1 MLDSKDKLGQ
11 LRQEIDDIDQTITD
25 LLVKRMGIV
34 RQVGHYKKATN
45 SSPSFIRSAREALM
59 VIDLIDKTKGDY
71 DPHAIFN
78 IWRNIIASS
87 LSVEQGLEI
96 LVLSEN
102 QKRHTGY
109 WLSREYFGNF
119 NPISLVDSVEAIL
132 DRLKTAQGVVAT
144 LPYPSDASSWWLSW
158 FHNSMPKVKIFSL
171 LPYIQFPNISEKYL
185 AVASLEPEKS
195 GNDASLIAVKLTNTI
210 IPEALKSVEAEI
222 VSTLEQS
229 DATYVLFEVDEYVR
243 EGDAIY
249 DHYNQHADQVRII
262 GSYAKQL
269 NYNHK
274 E

>member
-34 RQVGHYKKATN
+34 RKVGHYKQTNN

-59 VIDLIDKTKGDY
+59 VIDLIDKTKADY
-71 DPHAIFN
+71 NPHAIFN

-102 QKRHTGY
+102 QQRHTGY
-109 WLSREYFGNF
+109 WISREYFGNF
-119 NPISLVDSVEAIL
+119 NPISLVDSAEAL
-132 DRLKTAQGVVAT
+132 LERLKSAQGVVAT
-144 LPYPSDASSWWLSW
+144 LPYPSDSSSWWLSW
-158 FHNSMPKVKIFSL
+158 FMNSMPKVKIFSL

-185 AVASLEPEKS
+185 AAASLEPEKS
-195 GNDASLIAVKLTNTI
+195 GNDASLIAVKLTNDI
-210 IPEALKSVEAEI
+210 MP
-222 VSTLEQS
+222 STPNRIETRILSKVTQS
-229 DATYVLFEVDEYVR
+229 DATYVLYEVDDYVL
-243 EGDAIY
+243 EEDGIY
-249 DHYNQHADQVRII
+249 EHFNRQADQICII

>member
-45 SSPSFIRSAREALM
+45 SSP
-59 VIDLIDKTKGDY
+59 
-71 DPHAIFN
+71 
-78 IWRNIIASS
+78 
-87 LSVEQGLEI
+87 
-96 LVLSEN
+96 
-102 QKRHTGY
+102 
-109 WLSREYFGNF
+109 NF

-195 GNDASLIAVKLTNTI
+195 GNDAWLIAVKLTNTI